1 MVIVLAIF
9 VFIFVH
15 ALNNAWPLL
24 NSPLGGLTIIQ
35 FSAVLLWFTIGLSA
49 IVSFIFVIGWWINN
63 GILFKP
69 SKWSATWFSFG
80 IIRWTLILG
89 LFYLFFIWDADRKN
103 GNSIFHDSPWLGSIF
118 FLFFSFGIYEKL
130 TLMRAWW
137 ELRNLSPDLLK
148 KIKLDFEEYEI
159 NFDPVAHKLGLLRR
173 NKWDWK

>member
-1 MVIVLAIF
+1 MVTVLAIF

-35 FSAVLLWFTIGLSA
+35 FSAVVLWFKIGLSA

-63 GILFKP
+63 GVLFKP

-103 GNSIFHDSPWLGSIF
+103 RNSIFHDSPWLGPIF
-118 FLFFSFGIYEKL
+118 FLIGFKHEVQL
-130 TLMRAWW
+130 
-137 ELRNLSPDLLK
+137 
-148 KIKLDFEEYEI
+148 
-159 NFDPVAHKLGLLRR
+159 
-173 NKWDWK
+173 